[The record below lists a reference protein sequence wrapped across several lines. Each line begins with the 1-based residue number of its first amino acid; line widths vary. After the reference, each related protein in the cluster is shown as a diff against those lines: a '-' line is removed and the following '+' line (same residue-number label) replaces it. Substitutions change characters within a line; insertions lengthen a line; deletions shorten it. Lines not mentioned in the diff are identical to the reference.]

1 MTVQRTGRFL
11 AQISHE
17 YSLGFRFSQS
27 GSAMNERTIF
37 FNSHEITALKERAA
51 YLDKAC
57 AGDAALRARIDALLR
72 AHEAESGPLDALA
85 GTPAAPKSSQGI
97 LQCHFCEHGK

>member
-27 GSAMNERTIF
+27 GSAMNEPF
-37 FNSHEITALKERAA
+37 FNSHEITALEERAA

-85 GTPAAPKSSQGI
+85 ETPAAPESSQGI